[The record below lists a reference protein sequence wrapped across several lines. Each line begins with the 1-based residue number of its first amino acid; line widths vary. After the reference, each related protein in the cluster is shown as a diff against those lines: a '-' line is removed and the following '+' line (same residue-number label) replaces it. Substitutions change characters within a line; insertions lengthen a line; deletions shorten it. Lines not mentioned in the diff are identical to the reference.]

1 MRQVFEFLAA
11 NPVLL
16 LFLLIGLGAALG
28 RIRVAG
34 VSLGAIAVLFA
45 AMGLTAWGVSL
56 GVVLEV
62 PASVGDAGLVLF
74 AFCIGIVS
82 GPGFFNALKS
92 SYPLMLV
99 VTGILIVGAAVAFV
113 MGTLLGIPPVTIAGT
128 FAGAVTNTPALAATG
143 GSPDATVGYASTY
156 IFGVIGAMLATG
168 LALRHRGSDTDAPD
182 RIVQKAVRVDRPGS
196 GTAGDVAQ
204 RHGGRVMFSRLRPK
218 GGGSMETVGDE
229 TELPEGAVVNVVGAH
244 DAVDAVAAELG
255 HTSTIDIV
263 GDRVHLDF
271 RRVILSN
278 TKLAGRTIGSLGL
291 RERFGATIAR
301 VRRGDVEFVG
311 TGDFVLQEGD
321 RLRVVGPRGAMAE
334 LTAYLGDS
342 ERGMADINPVAL
354 GLGIAV
360 GMGIGAIQIPLPGGA
375 QFGLGAAAG
384 VLIVGLI
391 MGRVGRI
398 GPVVTSL
405 PNTAANVLAELGLM
419 IFLVFAGTKA
429 GSLIIS
435 AIVSGEVLRLLAIG
449 VVVTSIVMFGTYLVV
464 RHVFHLGGT
473 RLSGL
478 IGGTQTN
485 PAILS
490 FANVRT
496 DYDVRVALGYSL
508 VFPAAMVV
516 KILLAQVLVVL

>member
-28 RIRVAG
+28 RIRIAG

-45 AMGLTAWGVSL
+45 AMGLTAWGVTV

-62 PASVGDAGLVLF
+62 PATVGDVGLVVF
-74 AFCIGIVS
+74 AFCIGIMA
-82 GPGFFNALKS
+82 GPGFFHALKT

-99 VTGILIVGAAVAFV
+99 VTAILIVGAAVAFG
-113 MGTLLGIPPVTIAGT
+113 MGTMMGLPPVTIAGT
-128 FAGAVTNTPALAATG
+128 FAGALTNTPALAATG

-168 LALRHRGSDTDAPD
+168 LALRHRRADTDAPP
-182 RIVQKAVRVDRPGS
+182 RIVQKAVRVDRPGT
-196 GTAGDVAQ
+196 GTAGELTG

-218 GGGSMETVGDE
+218 GGESMETVGDE
-229 TELPEGAVVNVVGAH
+229 TDLPEGAVVNVVGPQ
-244 DAVDAVAAELG
+244 DDVDAVAAELG

-263 GDRVHLDF
+263 ADRTRLDY
-271 RRVILSN
+271 RRIILSN
-278 TKLAGRTIGSLGL
+278 TKLAGRTIGSLAL

-321 RLRVVGPRGAMAE
+321 RMRVVGPRGAMDE

-360 GMGIGAIQIPLPGGA
+360 GLAIGAIQIPLPGGT

-384 VLIVGLI
+384 ALIVGLV

-398 GPVVTSL
+398 GPFVTSL

-419 IFLVFAGTKA
+419 IFLAFAGTKA
-429 GSLIIS
+429 GSLIVA
-435 AIVSGEVLRLLAIG
+435 AIVSGEVLRLLAVG
-449 VVVTSIVMFGTYLVV
+449 VVVTSVVMFGTYLVV

-485 PAILS
+485 PAILA
-490 FANVRT
+490 FANGRT
-496 DYDVRVALGYSL
+496 EHDVRVALGYSL
-508 VFPAAMVV
+508 VYPAAMVV
-516 KILLAQVLVVL
+516 KILLAQVLVAL